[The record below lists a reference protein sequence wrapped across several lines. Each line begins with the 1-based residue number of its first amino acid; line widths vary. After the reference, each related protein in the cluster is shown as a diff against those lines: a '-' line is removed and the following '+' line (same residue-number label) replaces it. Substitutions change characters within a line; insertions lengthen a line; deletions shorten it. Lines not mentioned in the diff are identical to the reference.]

1 MTCNYDFNSKDPKWR
16 LNWPIEYKTKTYK
29 EKPYLLHFKAHFKSK
44 FFLNIKIQSVKC
56 HRTKNYKFDVFLVL
70 KPLYHPRQT
79 KLKQFARTFHKTNS
93 LENSELSIV
102 GYILLEIKYIFL
114 FRILLP
120 GKTCST
126 INSIPLKSFPR
137 HCFSVV
143 VLYTLIL
150 QYTFMNVY
158 IHIVCLLQYIY
169 TYTVVYLHELVQ
181 HTVHKN
187 KLSQIVS
194 TI

>member
-1 MTCNYDFNSKDPKWR
+1 MTCKNDFNSKDPKRR

-102 GYILLEIKYIFL
+102 GYILLEIKYIIL

-143 VLYTLIL
+143 VLY
-150 QYTFMNVY
+150 
-158 IHIVCLLQYIY
+158 IH
-169 TYTVVYLHELVQ
+169 TYTVVYLHERV
-181 HTVHKN
+181 HTYSVPAVVYIH
-187 KLSQIVS
+187 LYCCIPS
-194 TI
+194 